1 MKRVIH
7 FFYGKKKL
15 HSNAKITRVQSNWL
29 RGETFP
35 IHILKAKY
43 MLSIHI
49 KISES
54 KSKLTNQT
62 LNHLWKGLYMF
73 MMSLHLILKIAFTD
87 KQLKSQTY
95 IYFYSNRHNKAV
107 KQLMDISQ
115 SSFKMLITRSIMA
128 ILCY

>member
-15 HSNAKITRVQSNWL
+15 HSNAKIARVQSNWL

-62 LNHLWKGLYMF
+62 LSFVKGVIHVYDVL
-73 MMSLHLILKIAFTD
+73 T
-87 KQLKSQTY
+87 
-95 IYFYSNRHNKAV
+95 SN
-107 KQLMDISQ
+107 
-115 SSFKMLITRSIMA
+115 T
-128 ILCY
+128 